1 MTTLPFSTHEH
12 LRARSKGLLR
22 TLSATL
28 LAVSLTAA
36 ALFGMASPAQADVRI
51 ADIVTGSG
59 PDTTV
64 VNPVTNKIYV
74 SHLGSPYILVVD
86 GATNVATNIPLPGL
100 ATGLAINTVTNTVY
114 ASVNGTILA
123 IDGASKAVAVV
134 YSGPGVGKL
143 LVNETTNQI
152 FARGGGPDSVLIFD
166 AATKAS
172 ATVAVGTYSSDMA
185 LNPVTNK
192 AYVTDADSNTVF
204 VVDGTRKTSTPVAVG
219 ERPIHVAVNSATNKI
234 YVSNEQNSLSS
245 GYIVNV
251 IDGVTNTITDIGITD
266 APGDLA
272 VNKKTNKVYISTG
285 AYYLSE
291 LDGATNKV
299 KRFQYGDFLDSP
311 VSLVVNETTNKVYGV
326 IENRGKLIVLRAGT
340 GTTEI
345 IQVGNWPKVAAVNEA
360 TNRTYVANQTGGAL
374 SVIDGADAPPAF
386 TAGQPPAVGT
396 VGSAYN
402 YTFQAKGSPAPKF
415 SVYAGT
421 LPPGLVLNKETG
433 LLSGIANKAGTY
445 KVQVAATNGVSPS
458 AFTKWFSITVN
469 PAKNDFTSDGK
480 ADTLARD
487 AAGTLWLYPG
497 DTGGHF
503 LPRIQVGSGW
513 NVMTSLVAPGDLN
526 GDGKADVLARDTAGV
541 LWLYPG
547 NGYGEWFPRL
557 QVGAGWNV
565 MTSIVGPGD
574 FNGDG
579 KHDIL
584 ARDSAGVLW
593 LYPGNGTGGW
603 LARTPVGSGWN
614 AMDKIV
620 GPGDFNGDGN
630 HDVIAADPAGAL
642 WLYPGNGRAGWLP
655 RVQVGS
661 GWDYMTGVVGPGD
674 FNSNFPP
681 DGTAD
686 LLARDKDGILW
697 HYPGDGRG
705 GWLPR
710 FAVGWGWGVMTAVL

>member
-51 ADIVTGSG
+51 ADIVTGSA
-59 PDTTV
+59 PTETV
-64 VNPVTNKIYV
+64 VNPVTNRIYV
-74 SHLGSPYILVVD
+74 ANHGSPFLTAVD
-86 GATNVATNIPLPGL
+86 GATNAASSIQLAGRASGL
-100 ATGLAINTVTNTVY
+100 AVNAVTNTVY
-114 ASVNGTILA
+114 ASVDGTIVA
-123 IDGASKAVAVV
+123 IDGASKAVSVV
-134 YSGPGVGKL
+134 HSGPVGGEL
-143 LVNETTNQI
+143 AVNETTNQI
-152 FARGGGPDSVLIFD
+152 FAVNQTGMLIID
-166 AATKAS
+166 GDTKVAVTVPLDGYASRMAVNS
-172 ATVAVGTYSSDMA
+172 AT
-185 LNPVTNK
+185 
-192 AYVTDADSNTVF
+192 NTVYAIGWYENAVF
-204 VVDGTRKTSTPVAVG
+204 AVNATTKNSTKIAVG
-219 ERPIHVAVNSATNKI
+219 ERPIQVAVNKKSNKV
-234 YVSNEQNSLSS
+234 YVTAESVTETSIP
-245 GYIVNV
+245 GVTV
-251 IDGVTNTITDIGITD
+251 IDGATNATTSIPFYDYTG
-266 APGDLA
+266 ALA
-272 VNKKTNKVYISTG
+272 VNEKTNKVYVSTG

-299 KRFQYGDFLDSP
+299 RKFEYGDFLDSP

-326 IENRGKLIVLRAGT
+326 IPNRGKLIVLRAST
-340 GTTEI
+340 GVFEI
-345 IQVGNWPKVAAVNEA
+345 IQVGNWPQVAAVNEV
-360 TNRTYVANQTGGAL
+360 TNKTYVANQSGGAL

-630 HDVIAADPAGAL
+630 HDVIASDSAGAL
-642 WLYPGNGRAGWLP
+642 WLYPGNGRGGWLP

-674 FNSNFPP
+674 FNSNFQP

-710 FAVGWGWGVMTAVL
+710 FAVGWGWDVMTAVL